1 MSMSKNPKN
10 IYFFIIFDLIEN
22 KSFYGLKKINLF
34 DSSSFKSNQNI
45 SHQYFA
51 SFLMLFVDHNMLVF
65 THTPCIHV

>member
-1 MSMSKNPKN
+1 MNMLRNPIN
-10 IYFFIIFDLIEN
+10 IYFLIIFDLIEN
-22 KSFYGLKKINLF
+22 KSFYGLKIISF
-34 DSSSFKSNQNI
+34 DSFSIQIKSYT